1 MDIKKQTIL
10 IVDDQPINIQILAG
24 ALQPSYEIMAATNGL
39 LALELAQQ
47 DDQPDLI
54 LLDVMMPGIDGYEVC
69 RRLKESEKT
78 KSIPIIFV
86 TAQSGAREE
95 EFGLNLGA
103 VDYISKPY
111 SLPIVLARV
120 RNHLRMKRK
129 TDLLEN
135 LAALDGLTG
144 IPNRRGFDTM
154 LNAEW
159 KRAVRGGRPLSVIM
173 LDIDHFKQFNDN
185 YGHGSGDECLRLVAT
200 ALAEC
205 ISRPGDL
212 IARYGG
218 EEFVAILSHADA
230 AGTRFIAE
238 RLVTAVADLK
248 IPHAYSEVADHITI
262 SAGAATVSP
271 DRDTTVDTLLQK
283 ADQMLYKAKA
293 GGRNRVCSSN
303 LNLIHVTD

>member
-1 MDIKKQTIL
+1 MDTQKQTIL
-10 IVDDQPINIQILAG
+10 IVDDQPTNIQILAE
-24 ALQPSYEIMAATNGL
+24 ALQPSYEIMAAISGSD
-39 LALELAQQ
+39 ALEVLLGS
-47 DDQPDLI
+47 DKPDLV

-69 RRLKESEKT
+69 RRIKKSEKT

-86 TAQSGAREE
+86 TAQSGAQEE

-135 LAALDGLTG
+135 LSALDGLTG
-144 IPNRRGFDTM
+144 IPNRRKFDKM

-159 KRAVRGGRPLSVIM
+159 KRAVRGGGPLSVIM
-173 LDIDHFKQFNDN
+173 VDIDHFKQFNDN
-185 YGHGSGDECLRLVAT
+185 YGHGSGDECLRQVAI

-205 ISRPGDL
+205 VSRPGDL
-212 IARYGG
+212 VARYGG
-218 EEFVAILSHADA
+218 EEFVVILPHADA

-238 RLVTAVADLK
+238 RLVTAVAGLN
-248 IPHAYSEVADHITI
+248 IPHAYSEVADHVTI
-262 SAGAATVSP
+262 SAGSATVSP
-271 DRDTTVDTLLQK
+271 TRDMTVETLLQK
-283 ADQMLYKAKA
+283 ADQMLYKAKDE
-293 GGRNRVCSSN
+293 GRNRVCSGN
-303 LNLIHVTD
+303 T